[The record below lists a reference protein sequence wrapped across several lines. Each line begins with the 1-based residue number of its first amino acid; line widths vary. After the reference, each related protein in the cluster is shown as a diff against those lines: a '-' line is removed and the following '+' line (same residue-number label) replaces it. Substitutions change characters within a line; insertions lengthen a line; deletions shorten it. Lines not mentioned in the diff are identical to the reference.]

1 MKFAPSLVRV
11 ADDKLAIIGR
21 ENLELVKSVRNL
33 PNAKFLPPEGVNV
46 MDVLRYDTLLVTADA
61 AKQIEERLT
70 R

>member
-1 MKFAPSLVRV
+1 MIVESK
-11 ADDKLAIIGR
+11 

-46 MDVLRYDTLLVTADA
+46 IDVLRYDTLLVTADA
-61 AKQIEERLT
+61 ARQIEERLT